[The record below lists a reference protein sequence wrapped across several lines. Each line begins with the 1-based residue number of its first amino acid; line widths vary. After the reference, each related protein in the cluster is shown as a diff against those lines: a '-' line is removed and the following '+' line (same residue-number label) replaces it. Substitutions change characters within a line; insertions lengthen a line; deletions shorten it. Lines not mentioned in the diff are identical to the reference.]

1 MAHIEQS
8 LPTANAHTHGTAACR
23 RTRRA
28 RLGTALFWIASGAFH
43 FVIPR
48 QFESFVPPQL
58 GAWRRELVV
67 ASGIAEIAGGVAVLP
82 DRTRRWARW
91 WLLATLVAV
100 YPANI
105 NMAINSKDFPSIPT
119 PALWARLPLQFLFAR
134 NTWRG
139 TR

>member
-48 QFESFVPPQL
+48 QFESFVPPRL
-58 GAWRRELVV
+58 GTWRRELVV

-82 DRTRRWARW
+82 DRTRRWVRW
-91 WLLATLVAV
+91 WLLATLMAV

-105 NMAINSKDFPSIPT
+105 NMAINSKDFPSIPA